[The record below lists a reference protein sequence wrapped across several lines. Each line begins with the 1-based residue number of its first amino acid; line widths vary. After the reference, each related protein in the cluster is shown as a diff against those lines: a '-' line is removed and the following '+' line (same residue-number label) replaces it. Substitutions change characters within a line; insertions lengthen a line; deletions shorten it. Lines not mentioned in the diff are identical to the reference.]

1 MVQGISLSERFL
13 YTQLMQRFLLRSLC
27 LLLFISCQKP
37 IEKIDIIDDPSL
49 NYGSLFIYQGDYSN
63 LGSTKEISELVAGH
77 DVAVFT
83 HGFTLSEEDWV
94 NGHCLD
100 VAYDS
105 LANIIQQVRDL
116 NPDIEIFGY
125 VTATADHP
133 LGCWPQPSVQLE
145 TCEDGICTDFIFW
158 TNKWLSM
165 EYANPEVQIDGIF
178 VDLVNEVLI
187 SPLVRDNCFSYVKLA
202 NKRLFVNALSDSAGV
217 AFALESTHLDSN
229 DMLLV
234 EGYQRIAGYE
244 NLQTSTIERL
254 ISASS
259 VRWSAIVSETY
270 GADIDCS
277 NETFR
282 NAIGRFDSLGGTS
295 ITYQAADLGTITGI
309 WSSCLAQ

>member
-1 MVQGISLSERFL
+1 M
-13 YTQLMQRFLLRSLC
+13 
-27 LLLFISCQKP
+27 FISCQKP

-234 EGYQRIAGYE
+234 EGYQQIAGHE
-244 NLQTSTIERL
+244 NLQTVAIERL
-254 ISASS
+254 VAGAST
-259 VRWSAIVSETY
+259 RWSAIVSETY

-295 ITYQAADLGTITGI
+295 ITYQATDLGTITGT
-309 WSSCLAQ
+309 WSSCLE